1 LFDATIVRVFDADR
15 ALRRA
20 SAAHQF
26 AGGSRCPG
34 RGGEE
39 RSLAEIALIT
49 APASQEYFHEA
60 QSWDADRAA
69 QFRRSART
77 AWWAAGA
84 GWLCAVASA
93 LALAML
99 MPLKRVEPFVVRV
112 DNSTGI
118 VDVVPV
124 YAGRATP
131 EEAVTRYFLTHYL
144 TVCERFNFATAE
156 SDYEECSAF
165 HSTQR
170 NQAWFALWAATNP
183 ASPLNV
189 HRDGSTV
196 RVQVNSVSFFTRA
209 SGVSDLAQ
217 VRYVRAARQG
227 TGSEESSTHWIAS
240 VQYAYADPA
249 KDPKTRRWNPL
260 GFKIV
265 DFRPEPEA
273 LVEQPAA
280 KEGRHEQ

>member
-1 LFDATIVRVFDADR
+1 M
-15 ALRRA
+15 
-20 SAAHQF
+20 
-26 AGGSRCPG
+26 
-34 RGGEE
+34 
-39 RSLAEIALIT
+39 IT
-49 APASQEYFHEA
+49 APASLEYFHEA
-60 QSWDADRAA
+60 RSWDADRAA

-131 EEAVTRYFLTHYL
+131 EEAVTRYFLMHYL

-165 HSTQR
+165 HSAQR

-209 SGVSDLAQ
+209 SGLSDLAQ

-265 DFRPEPEA
+265 DFRSEPEA